1 MPEVRWTESGDIR
14 MVVLN
19 TTPTVIGRAADCQVV
34 LKDFS
39 VSRHHAKFEQR
50 GDVWWVFDTGSTN
63 GVKVNG
69 RYVSESP
76 LMDGDQ
82 VQVGNYT
89 LSYSRG
95 EEPKE
100 TAEIGSS
107 TFLRPLDQFRED
119 FRLERDEAAK
129 PQTSAAASARER
141 VLEGLAQVAHTL
153 LEVEELEPVLEKVME
168 AIFQQLPAERAYIL
182 LYGPEGRPELRMARS
197 RSGASL
203 AEAPIS
209 QTILD
214 LVTRKKV
221 AVLTS
226 DAQADERFSAGMS
239 VRLHQIR
246 SAMCAPLWHRDNVIG
261 VLFVDTPLATGCFVT
276 ENLDLLTALAGYSA
290 VAIDRARLNDSIRE
304 ERRMRERFA
313 RYHSPQVVDAIVGQ
327 HMATDT
333 GKHETRD
340 VSVLFSDIV
349 GFTSRCESLD
359 PTEVARFLGG
369 FFSRASD
376 AIFEFGGTLDK
387 FIGDAVMV
395 FFGAPIPQ
403 EDHAERAVKAAV
415 SLHRRVAEW
424 NRERTAEGLDAVSI
438 RTAINSGIVVVGDI
452 GSASRVDYTILGNT
466 VNVTARLEEL
476 VAKPNQIV
484 IGPATFKAIEGMF
497 PTEHLG
503 TVPLRGLQGKLPVY
517 RIAVE
522 QLSGLGGEAEQTE
535 AMPEPAETPQ
545 KRAEKPSKRRESAG
559 ERGETDA

>member
-1 MPEVRWTESGDIR
+1 MPEVRWTENGDIR
-14 MVVLN
+14 MVVLD
-19 TTPTVIGRAADCQVV
+19 TTPTVIGRASDCQVV

-39 VSRHHAKFEQR
+39 VSRRHAKFEQR

-63 GVKVNG
+63 GVKING
-69 RYVSESP
+69 KYVSEGP
-76 LMDGDQ
+76 LIDGDQ

-89 LSYSRG
+89 LAYSKG
-95 EEPKE
+95 KEPE
-100 TAEIGSS
+100 AAPVGSS
-107 TFLRPLDQFRED
+107 TFLRPLEQFRED
-119 FRLERDEAAK
+119 FNLERSGAVK

-168 AIFQQLPAERAYIL
+168 AIFQQLPAERAYVL
-182 LYGPEGRPELRMARS
+182 LFTPDGKPELRMARS
-197 RSGASL
+197 RSGAAL

-214 LVTRKKV
+214 LVTRQRV

-226 DAQADERFSAGMS
+226 DAQSDERFSAGMS

-246 SAMCAPLWHRDNVIG
+246 SAMCAPLWHRDKVIG
-261 VLFVDTPLATGCFVT
+261 VLFIDTPLATGCFVT

-304 ERRMRERFA
+304 ERRVRERFA

-327 HMATDT
+327 HLASDT
-333 GKHETRD
+333 GRHETRD
-340 VSVLFSDIV
+340 VTVLFSDIV
-349 GFTSRCESLD
+349 GFTTRCESMD
-359 PTEVARFLGG
+359 PTEVARFLSG

-376 AIFEFGGTLDK
+376 AVFEFGGTLDK

-403 EDHAERAVKAAV
+403 EDHAERAVRAAI
-415 SLHRRVAEW
+415 SLHRRMAEW
-424 NRERTAEGLDAVSI
+424 NVERLAEGLDEVKV
-438 RTAINSGIVVVGDI
+438 RTAINSGVVVVGDI
-452 GSASRVDYTILGNT
+452 GSANRVDYTILGNT

-476 VAKPNQIV
+476 VAKPGQIV
-484 IGPATFKAIEGMF
+484 IGPATFKAVEGMF
-497 PTEHLG
+497 PVEHLG
-503 TVPLRGLQGKLPVY
+503 DVALRGLQGKTPVY

-522 QLSGLGGEAEQTE
+522 QLPEA
-535 AMPEPAETPQ
+535 PPKPA
-545 KRAEKPSKRRESAG
+545 G
-559 ERGETDA
+559 